1 MVRCRFAA
9 VHHRARKPRCSP
21 ACEARHRLVQ
31 ASIGWENPKEGASTS
46 PSSPKRGTPQKSSQ
60 LRCLAAAQCNG
71 EKKGAKGQLDW
82 GVRLPQSGRRKSQG
96 GFASRLP
103 PRSQMRLP
111 SLCLGHSRQ
120 QKKGSKQQG
129 ETGQEG
135 RHLQMGGL
143 GRPASP
149 KASKTG
155 VVNRAVCLRV
165 ASGVAS
171 L

>member
-96 GFASRLP
+96 GLLRDYRREAKCDF
-103 PRSQMRLP
+103 PRCVRVIQ
-111 SLCLGHSRQ
+111 
-120 QKKGSKQQG
+120 GSKRKEASNKEKQDKKDGTCRWGVWVGPQV
-129 ETGQEG
+129 Q
-135 RHLQMGGL
+135 RQVK
-143 GRPASP
+143 PAW
-149 KASKTG
+149 
-155 VVNRAVCLRV
+155 
-165 ASGVAS
+165 
-171 L
+171 